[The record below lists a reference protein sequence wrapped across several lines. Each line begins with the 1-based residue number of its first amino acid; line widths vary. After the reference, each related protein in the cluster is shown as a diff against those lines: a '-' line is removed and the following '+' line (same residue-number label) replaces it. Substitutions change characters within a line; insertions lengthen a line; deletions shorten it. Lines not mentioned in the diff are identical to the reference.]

1 MIQHF
6 SIDIPLPELHTI
18 TPYQV
23 SHTGKASKKVNK
35 HKFDR
40 FTYYYLNDDKVMKVL
55 YKDEV
60 SYLLQGYYPFT
71 DPEVLSC

>member
-1 MIQHF
+1 
-6 SIDIPLPELHTI
+6 
-18 TPYQV
+18 V

-71 DPEVLSC
+71 DPEVLSW